1 MAKLKRESKLF
12 GSERRTEILLLI
24 TLLEETYPGELTR
37 LLDAKAAAVLYIVD
51 GLEAEGI
58 ISSRRLGRTRRL
70 ALDPRYF
77 AAKELKALLVKHGEA
92 NARLRQL
99 SGKRRARPRRTGKGL
114 E

>member
-12 GSERRTEILLLI
+12 GSERRTEVLLLI

-58 ISSRRLGRTRRL
+58 ITSRRLGRTRRL
-70 ALDPRYF
+70 ALDPRYYL
-77 AAKELKALLVKHGEA
+77 ASELKALLMKQGEA
-92 NARLRQL
+92 DARLCQL
-99 SGKRRARPRRTGKGL
+99 AGKRRARPRRKGKGI